1 MKVNKFT
8 AIAFVYFF
16 INSVGLPFGLL
27 YTILLTPVFY
37 AYLVVNKQKYIA
49 TRMVVMALPFI
60 MAHQWYGVD
69 QLTYWRSV
77 ILFFTVYIFGFSF
90 YTFVKTSNDLAL
102 IFRKIGTANFLLTL
116 VAFVVLL
123 TSFRFLFWGSWSMNF
138 GGLHI
143 ADWPRLK
150 MFTYEPSYY
159 STLLLPIVAYVV
171 IQFMLRQIKRNVVLS
186 LAIVLI
192 PLFASFSLGVI
203 GGLLVSVFLL
213 FLINITRFL
222 TSKKLLLSFVGVV
235 AAVVVT
241 TCVLIIFFPDNPLF
255 VRLGA
260 VFSGA
265 DGSANGRTFEAI
277 WLGYRIAELKSLWW
291 GVGFGQLKL
300 LGDPIIKAFYH
311 YPPNYEQV
319 SIPSAVGETLALFG
333 VFGLVVRFGIQVYL
347 FFATGVL
354 SNYYR
359 TLLFLY
365 IFIYQ
370 FTGSFTTNIAEYVIW
385 ILAFSRVFPEFDKPT
400 KAGSSLQS
408 DSVVT
413 PTHP

>member
-37 AYLVVNKQKYIA
+37 AYLVLNKQKFIA
-49 TRMVVMALPFI
+49 TRMIVMALPFI
-60 MAHQWYGVD
+60 IAHQWNGVD
-69 QLTYWRSV
+69 QFTYWRSV

-90 YTFVKTSNDLAL
+90 YNYLKNRNDLAV
-102 IFRKIGTANFLLTL
+102 IYRRIAAANFLLTL
-116 VAFVVLL
+116 VAFVFLL
-123 TSFRFLFWGSWSMNF
+123 TSYRFVFWGTWSMDF

-159 STLLLPIVAYVV
+159 STLMLPIAAYVV
-171 IQFMLRQIKRNVVLS
+171 IQFMLKQMRGNVALR
-186 LAIVLI
+186 LGIIIV
-192 PLFASFSLGVI
+192 PLLASFSLGVI
-203 GGLLVSVFLL
+203 GGLSVSVFIL
-213 FLINITRFL
+213 FLINIGRFL
-222 TSKKLLLSFVGVV
+222 TSKKLLISFGAVVAGVV
-235 AAVVVT
+235 LT
-241 TCVLIIFFPDNPLF
+241 TITLIILYPDNPLF

-265 DGSANGRTFEAI
+265 DGSANGRTFEALL
-277 WLGYRIAELKSLWW
+277 LGYRIAELKSLWW

-311 YPPNYEQV
+311 YPPDYGQV

-333 VFGLVVRFGIQVYL
+333 VLGLVVRFGIQFYL
-347 FFATGVL
+347 FFSTRVL

-359 TLLFLY
+359 SLLFVY

-385 ILAFSRVFPEFDKPT
+385 ILAFSRVFPEFDKST
-400 KAGSSLQS
+400 KAGGLPQS
-408 DSVVT
+408 DSSVS
-413 PTHP
+413 PAHP